1 MGLSSGFT
9 KTFAANLRQKD
20 DSWNTAIGGFFG
32 GSMIGL
38 RGMLLRFFFRT
49 AHLLTSEQ

>member
-1 MGLSSGFT
+1 MGVSYGFT
-9 KTFAANLRQKD
+9 KTFAANLRQKE

-38 RGMLLRFFFRT
+38 RGMFDPFF
-49 AHLLTSEQ
+49 AYPLAALTIRQ